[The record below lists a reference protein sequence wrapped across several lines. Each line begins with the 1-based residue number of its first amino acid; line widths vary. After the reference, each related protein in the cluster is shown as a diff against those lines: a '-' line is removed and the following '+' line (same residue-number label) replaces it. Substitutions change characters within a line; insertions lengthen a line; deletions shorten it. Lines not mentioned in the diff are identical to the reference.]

1 MTELIFNGIFSE
13 LNPAQ
18 CVALLSC
25 FMCDEKSNTQIQ
37 MTDELSGSLRRMQV
51 GTYEQTKVEFFKPKR
66 STNVFIAKP
75 QELARMIARI
85 SKECHIDVDEDVYV
99 DRFKPFLMDVCY
111 AWCNGCTFMDV
122 CRKTDIFEGTFIKCL
137 IALSVI
143 ISYHYY
149 VNYSF
154 CR

>member
-51 GTYEQTKVEFFKPKR
+51 SGLFSLVIVSFFFTR
-66 STNVFIAKP
+66 SAHCP
-75 QELARMIARI
+75 AAI
-85 SKECHIDVDEDVYV
+85 SPIRLDLNLFDCLGIGPN
-99 DRFKPFLMDVCY
+99 DRQ
-111 AWCNGCTFMDV
+111 G
-122 CRKTDIFEGTFIKCL
+122 
-137 IALSVI
+137 
-143 ISYHYY
+143 
-149 VNYSF
+149 
-154 CR
+154 